1 MSGTLYLVGA
11 IGLGAG
17 FAYYAWELYNAEGD
31 EYAMKTFGYSIFYLT
46 ALFAF
51 FLADHY
57 LRVIIRHAFLS

>member
-11 IGLGAG
+11 IGLGVG
-17 FAYYAWELYNAEGD
+17 FAYYAWKLYHAKGD

-57 LRVIIRHAFLS
+57 LRVFIRHAFLS